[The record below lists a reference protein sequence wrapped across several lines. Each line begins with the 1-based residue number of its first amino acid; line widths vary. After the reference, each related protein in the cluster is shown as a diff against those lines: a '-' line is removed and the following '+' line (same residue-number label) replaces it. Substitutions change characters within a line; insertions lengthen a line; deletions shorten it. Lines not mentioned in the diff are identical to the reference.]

1 MSGMEVLA
9 VVACVAA
16 IVSAYNDGAEL
27 VKRIKA
33 KREAKRALAEQATQD
48 LEVSLARGPP
58 TVQTAYDSNF
68 RRFGA
73 QYEQGDQIAREQM
86 KDIIINLQR
95 ALLTNLRTASEDDV
109 EVNFVA
115 LQIASDDS
123 RVNAVMALCELYQ
136 RMAVAAPI
144 LTGPGPMSI
153 PRARDTQFTTQF
165 SSSPTD
171 QRYSFAST
179 PPSMINNSMQISTS
193 PSDNHTGSSPVGSQ
207 SQAIGERRNMSLSS
221 SPGSK
226 RRSFLSSLL
235 HSSSR
240 HSNSTG
246 HASSRGGQSPITPVN
261 EAEVEEDGRFVN
273 SVRRNDTIPILHMQE
288 QSQRHQTA
296 AVNQHS
302 PRSSKGHIDQFL
314 APEEGVNPWTQDSD
328 EDEDIPPHP
337 SSHDI
342 PSGSSHVWG
351 DDSQDYPFHDGGP
364 PPKGNTSGPLFSHNT
379 SPTIPRGHTGSS
391 NVSHR
396 SATSSLSGTMA
407 VSSGMSMT
415 LYLPCEENGFAGF
428 CKGAWKLQ
436 IGVKKAFKPE
446 SRPAGMYND
455 IPFWRCSKCCY
466 EGPMARGVTKS
477 TRAYDN
483 RVRIHQDT
491 GIRYRWAFLAKS
503 HIAMRRVPTGTDGS
517 VGIFGCIFCC
527 AERKAPSENF
537 GNLSIFMHHL
547 LQHRH
552 LVVPKRE
559 ALLDR
564 TRCVLGRVAHQEED
578 FDINIPPET

>member
-33 KREAKRALAEQATQD
+33 KREAKRRALADQATHG

-58 TVQTAYDSNF
+58 AVQTQYDSNF

-86 KDIIINLQR
+86 KDIIINLQM
-95 ALLTNLRTASEDDV
+95 ALLRNLRMASEDDV
-109 EVNFVA
+109 EVNFIA

-123 RVNAVMALCELYQ
+123 QVNAIMALCQLYQ

-144 LTGPGPMSI
+144 LTGPSPMSI
-153 PRARDTQFTTQF
+153 PGARDPQSMTQF

-171 QRYSFAST
+171 QRLSFAST
-179 PPSMINNSMQISTS
+179 PPSLINYSMQMSTS
-193 PSDNHTGSSPVGSQ
+193 PSDNHTGSSPVESQ
-207 SQAIGERRNMSLSS
+207 SQIIGQRRNVSLSS

-235 HSSSR
+235 HSNSR
-240 HSNSTG
+240 HSNSMG
-246 HASSRGGQSPITPVN
+246 HTSSRSGQPPIAPVN

-273 SVRRNDTIPILHMQE
+273 SVRRNDTLSMLQMQT
-288 QSQRHQTA
+288 QSENNQTA
-296 AVNQHS
+296 KVKHHS
-302 PRSSKGHIDQFL
+302 SHPSKGNADQFL
-314 APEEGVNPWTQDSD
+314 SLEEDVNPWTQDDSD
-328 EDEDIPPHP
+328 EDQDIFPH
-337 SSHDI
+337 SSGHAI
-342 PSGSSHVWG
+342 PSGSSHVWA
-351 DDSQDYPFHDGGP
+351 DDSQDLPFHDGGP
-364 PPKGNTSGPLFSHNT
+364 PPKGNISFHNT
-379 SPTIPRGHTGSS
+379 SPTIPRGYTA
-391 NVSHR
+391 SHR
-396 SATSSLSGTMA
+396 SANSSLSGTMA

-455 IPFWRCSKCCY
+455 IPFWRCSKCSY
-466 EGPMARGVTKS
+466 EGPMAGGVTKS
-477 TRAYDN
+477 TRVYDS

-491 GIRYRWAFLAKS
+491 GIQYRWAFLAKS
-503 HIAMRRVPTGTDGS
+503 HVAMRKIPTGTDGS

-552 LVVPKRE
+552 VVPGME

-564 TRCVLGRVAHQEED
+564 TRCILGRVAHQEED